1 MLLCGGVACCV
12 VSQTPGPN
20 TIPYEVQAL
29 GSALFEEFASGFYL
43 YQLLIYSAWLWS
55 SWLWPTAG

>member
-1 MLLCGGVACCV
+1 MACCV